1 MQRDILISYS
11 EALFELSLDE
21 NKVEKVTSDF
31 LKLRDLF
38 DENPKF
44 LQLFDS
50 PFISIEAKY
59 QIIEEDFKDYNRIL
73 INFLKIITHDGCI
86 KYIHILYREYK
97 HLYNHK
103 FNILEGIIY
112 TPYKL
117 DKKEIDKICSVFEK
131 KLNSKIAL
139 KVIIDEKIIAGIKV
153 LINDTIYDYTLNT
166 KLDEIKS
173 NLMFNS

>member
-11 EALFELSLDE
+11 EALFELSLEE
-21 NKVEKVTSDF
+21 NKTEKVTKDF
-31 LKLRDLF
+31 LILRDLF
-38 DENPKF
+38 DKNPKF

-50 PFISIEAKY
+50 PFISIESKY
-59 QIIEEDFKDYNRIL
+59 QIIEEDFKDFDKIL
-73 INFLKIITHDGCI
+73 INFLKIITHDGLI
-86 KYIHILYREYK
+86 KYIHTLYREYK

-112 TPYKL
+112 TPYNL
-117 DKKEIDKICSVFEK
+117 DDKEISKICNVFEK
-131 KLNSKIAL
+131 KLNSKVVF
-139 KVIIDEKIIAGIKV
+139 KVIIDERIIAGIKV
-153 LINDTIYDYTLNT
+153 LVNDTIYDYTLNT